1 MKFTQ
6 TLLALSLSS
15 LSLFVWGNSAP
26 PARAVNSTAQ
36 NTEIKAAENVKQA
49 QNVTE
54 KQNIT
59 EGQNVN
65 KANAS
70 PENNDAAKAL
80 LVSQQKLA
88 REREIYRK
96 LQQYL
101 ALSQSET
108 TLGIAKAL
116 LAQLQDYPL
125 LPYAEY
131 QLLIAKKANLSFDEV
146 IDFAKKYP
154 DFSIKNLP
162 NYWLQQQYD
171 TQNWQAILANVNDLP
186 KDNSAS
192 CIVMTAQQ
200 QEKQPSSQ
208 TESEA
213 TADKIIEKNT
223 ALAIKIKD
231 LWLTGNSSP
240 TQCQAIFQQAYD
252 QGVITEELIKQRALL
267 AVDKNNRT
275 LISELA
281 ALTRDAEL
289 KIWLTNLA
297 NLLKSPRL
305 LLSPSNT
312 FYVENLPANDENKQI
327 LLAVM
332 PRFIKTITENQ
343 LNVSAPFAQLQQWAD
358 RFNLSPAQT
367 QGWQSALLSQLFD
380 SENPSIQQWRDAT
393 LKTLKEDKQTERRI
407 RVALREKADIQ
418 PWLNLLSEQGKQKDE
433 WRYWQGEVLFQQ
445 GKTAQATQIWQQMQQ
460 NARGFYP
467 MLAAQRLGVDYQPTM
482 KTFSSNEQPL
492 QRYAQQFARINEL
505 QALNDR
511 ANIQRE
517 WRALLDSSDF
527 AGKLALAQYAEQNQ
541 WADLQVEATI
551 QAKAWD
557 YIALRLPNAYQTW
570 FDLFINNKNNAK
582 IHRTFA
588 MAIARQE
595 SAWRAN
601 VTSSANARGL
611 MQLLPSTAKLTAEQD
626 QLPYKKESQLFDPID
641 NIMLGT
647 THLNQL
653 AEKYGNNRILIA
665 AAYNAGARRVDSWLA
680 KSNGKLTM
688 AEFIATIPFYETR
701 GYVQN
706 VLAYDY
712 YYQLLQGEKA
722 EKFTQAEQNRLY

>member
-15 LSLFVWGNSAP
+15 LSLFVWRNAEQSPLSEHSVAQHGQPKAQEPPDAQKINQGNAHDEDRD
-26 PARAVNSTAQ
+26 PAKT
-36 NTEIKAAENVKQA
+36 
-49 QNVTE
+49 
-54 KQNIT
+54 
-59 EGQNVN
+59 
-65 KANAS
+65 
-70 PENNDAAKAL
+70 L
-80 LVSQQKLA
+80 LLNQQKRA
-88 REREIYRK
+88 AEREIYRK

-131 QLLIAKKANLSFDEV
+131 QFLIAKKADLSFDE
-146 IDFAKKYP
+146 ILDFTKKHP
-154 DFSIKNLP
+154 DFPLNNLP
-162 NYWLQQQYD
+162 HYWLQQQYD
-171 TQNWQAILANVNDLP
+171 AQNWQAILSNTAMLP
-186 KDNSAS
+186 KESKSS
-192 CIVMTAQQ
+192 CIVLTAQ
-200 QEKQPSSQ
+200 EKMPSTQ
-208 TESEA
+208 TEALTTPEK
-213 TADKIIEKNT
+213 TAQKNT
-223 ALAIKIKD
+223 ALATRIKN
-231 LWLTGNSSP
+231 LWLTGNNSP
-240 TQCQAIFQQAYD
+240 SQCQTLFMQAYQ
-252 QGVITEELIKQRALL
+252 QGIINDDLIKQRALL
-267 AVDKNNRT
+267 AVEKTNRV
-275 LISELA
+275 LINELA
-281 ALTRDAEL
+281 AFTQNAEL
-289 KIWLTNLA
+289 KIWLENLA
-297 NLLKSPRL
+297 SLLKSPRL
-305 LLSPSNT
+305 LLSSSNA
-312 FYVENLPANDENKQI
+312 FYVENLPVNDENKQI
-327 LLAVM
+327 LLALM
-332 PRFIKTITENQ
+332 PRFIKSITENQ
-343 LNVSAPFAQLQQWAD
+343 LNANAPFAQLEQWAT
-358 RFNLSPAQT
+358 RFNLSPEQR
-367 QGWQSALLSQLFD
+367 QYWQSILLSQLFD
-380 SENPSIQQWRDAT
+380 SENPAIQQWRDETVQA
-393 LKTLKEDKQTERRI
+393 LKEDKQTERRI
-407 RVALREKADIQ
+407 RVALREKTAIQ

-433 WRYWQGEVLFQQ
+433 WRYWQGEALFQQ
-445 GKTAQATQIWQQMQQ
+445 GKTAQATKIWQEMQQ

-467 MLAAQRLGVDYQPTM
+467 MLAAQRLGIAYQPAM
-482 KTFSSNEQPL
+482 KTFSSNKQNL
-492 QRYAQQFARINEL
+492 SNYTQQFSRINEL
-505 QALNDR
+505 QQLNDH

-517 WRALLDSSDF
+517 WRALLDNTDF

-541 WADLQVEATI
+541 WVDLQVDATI

-557 YIALRLPNAYQTW
+557 YIALRLPNAYQNW
-570 FDLFINNKNNAK
+570 FDLFINHQNSQK

-611 MQLLPSTAKLTAEQD
+611 MQLLPSTAKLTAEQA

-665 AAYNAGARRVDSWLA
+665 AAYNAGAKRVDEWLA
-680 KSNGKLTM
+680 RANGKMTM